1 MSVCLSEWAQLCPAP
16 CNPMDCNPLGTSAC
30 GIFQARILEWVA
42 ISYSR
47 HHPNLRTEPRSPA
60 VAGRLFT
67 TEPPGKPHK
76 STIPQSLC
84 NPMDSSPPGSSVHG
98 ILQASMLE
106 WVAIAFSRGSSN
118 PGIELRSPSLQADS
132 LPSEPPGKPLDQP
145 TKKKK
150 KKLSNSQVEISFD
163 C

>member
-1 MSVCLSEWAQLCPAP
+1 MCLSEWAQLCPAP
-16 CNPMDCNPLGTSAC
+16 CNPMDCNPLGTSPHA
-30 GIFQARILEWVA
+30 IFQARILEWVA

-47 HHPNLRTEPRSPA
+47 HNPNLRIEPRSPA
-60 VAGRLFT
+60 VAGRFFT
-67 TEPPGKPHK
+67 TEPPGKPRK

-84 NPMDSSPPGSSVHG
+84 NSMDSSPPGSSVHG
-98 ILQASMLE
+98 ILQARMLE

-132 LPSEPPGKPLDQP
+132 LPSEPPGKPSDQP

-150 KKLSNSQVEISFD
+150 KKFSNSQVEISFD

>member
-1 MSVCLSEWAQLCPAP
+1 
-16 CNPMDCNPLGTSAC
+16 
-30 GIFQARILEWVA
+30 
-42 ISYSR
+42 
-47 HHPNLRTEPRSPA
+47 
-60 VAGRLFT
+60 
-67 TEPPGKPHK
+67 
-76 STIPQSLC
+76 
-84 NPMDSSPPGSSVHG
+84 MDSSPPGSSVHG

-150 KKLSNSQVEISFD
+150 KNWVTVKWKYPLTVEFGDALLSKMFTPEDN
-163 C
+163 